1 MFFVSR
7 TCFIE
12 FLSLRDVAWVNKV
25 DVLYCIDK
33 KVIATVN
40 KDLLS
45 PILERKI
52 YVGVVSY
59 RVSQTV
65 GDGKSPAC
73 Y

>member
-1 MFFVSR
+1 MFYRV
-7 TCFIE
+7 FITPRCSLGK
-12 FLSLRDVAWVNKV
+12 LSKRI
-25 DVLYCIDK
+25 VLYCIDK

-45 PILERKI
+45 PILEREI

>member
-1 MFFVSR
+1 MFYRV
-7 TCFIE
+7 FITPRG
-12 FLSLRDVAWVNKV
+12 SLGVTRRI
-25 DVLYCIDK
+25 VLYCIDK